1 MAEIIKY
8 VLIGLAGGTLG
19 GMGMGG
25 GTVLIPLLSLFTS
38 LHQKSSQAINLI
50 SFIPMAC
57 VALYLHFKNGLIKK
71 QGLLL
76 VIIPACL
83 FAVGGSFLCM
93 AIKVEVLKRV
103 FGGFLIALSILQFFA
118 DKITAKTQK
127 KQKK

>member
-1 MAEIIKY
+1 MNDVIKY
-8 VLIGLAGGTLG
+8 ILIGLAGGTLG

-50 SFIPMAC
+50 SFIPMAV
-57 VALYLHFKNGLIKK
+57 VALYLHYKNGLIKK

-83 FAVGGSFLCM
+83 FAVGGSLLC
-93 AIKVEVLKRV
+93 IIIDVKVLRRV
-103 FGGFLIALSILQFFA
+103 FGGFLIALSVLQFFA
-118 DKITAKTQK
+118 DKITKKTQK
-127 KQKK
+127 K

>member
-1 MAEIIKY
+1 MNDVIKY
-8 VLIGLAGGTLG
+8 ILIGLAGGTLG

-50 SFIPMAC
+50 SFIPMAV
-57 VALYLHFKNGLIKK
+57 VALYLHYKNGLIKK

-83 FAVGGSFLCM
+83 FAVGGSLLC
-93 AIKVEVLKRV
+93 IIIDVKVLRRI
-103 FGGFLIALSILQFFA
+103 FGGFLIALSVLQFFA
-118 DKITAKTQK
+118 DKITKKTQK
-127 KQKK
+127 Q

>member
-1 MAEIIKY
+1 MNDVIKY
-8 VLIGLAGGTLG
+8 ILIGLAGGTLG

-50 SFIPMAC
+50 SFIPMAV
-57 VALYLHFKNGLIKK
+57 VALYLHYKNGLIKK

-83 FAVGGSFLCM
+83 FAVGGSLLC
-93 AIKVEVLKRV
+93 IIIDVKVLRRV
-103 FGGFLIALSILQFFA
+103 FGGFLIALSVLQFFA
-118 DKITAKTQK
+118 DKITKKTQK
-127 KQKK
+127 Q

>member
-1 MAEIIKY
+1 MNDVIKY
-8 VLIGLAGGTLG
+8 ILIGLAGGTLG

-50 SFIPMAC
+50 SFIPMAV
-57 VALYLHFKNGLIKK
+57 VALYLHYKNGLIKK

-83 FAVGGSFLCM
+83 FAVGGSLLC
-93 AIKVEVLKRV
+93 IIIDVKVLRRV
-103 FGGFLIALSILQFFA
+103 FGGFLIALSVLQFFA
-118 DKITAKTQK
+118 DKITKKTQK
-127 KQKK
+127 E